1 MTDLTDTD
9 TEAPGTG
16 PSGLNR
22 RRFLTGVG
30 MAGAAAVVLVA
41 CGDDEEP
48 ESGSST
54 TAGDGTTTTAGE
66 DETTTTAGGGG
77 AEADAEI
84 AMLAASLEVLA
95 VSTYQSAADAAT
107 GGALGEVPPAVVE
120 FVTTALGQHQ
130 EALDAWNGVIT
141 GAGGD
146 EVTDPPAD
154 LAATVEDAF
163 GQVTDVAGAA
173 ELALML
179 EQIAADTYLDAIS
192 KLSDGEAIELAGSIA
207 VVARQHQSILYYVL
221 GQYPVP
227 EVFATVE
234 QSAA

>member
-9 TEAPGTG
+9 TEAG
-16 PSGLNR
+16 PARGLNR

-48 ESGSST
+48 DSGSSST
-54 TAGDGTTTTAGE
+54 TAGDGTTTTAGD
-66 DETTTTAGGGG
+66 DETTTTAAEGG
-77 AEADAEI
+77 ADVEI

-95 VSTYQSAADAAT
+95 VSTYQAAADAAT
-107 GGALGEVPPAVVE
+107 GGDLGEVPPAVVE
-120 FVTTALGQHQ
+120 FVTTALSQHQ

-154 LAATVEDAF
+154 LAATVEEAF

-207 VVARQHQSILYYVL
+207 VVDRQHQSILYYVL